1 MKARA
6 VLLKGPGQI
15 ELTDRELELKD
26 DEVLVKTEWASI
38 CGTDK
43 ALYTGDI
50 SPEHFTMDMHGK
62 GNPLYR
68 NREVPSFPFWVG
80 HEGGG
85 TVVEVGSRVREFK
98 PGDRVMSFAW
108 CGTYADY
115 FVSPVNGLEKA
126 PDGLDM
132 QIASL
137 GEPVGCA
144 MFSVLTCG
152 VNLGDTAVVLG
163 TGFAGLIM
171 VQGLKKKGAYKVIAV
186 DKSANKLALARQLG
200 ADVTLQMGKD
210 DVIQAIIAETEGRG
224 ADVVIEA
231 AGTEETINTATA
243 ILKHN
248 GILALYSYVT
258 QPVTL
263 HIGRWHD
270 DAFDI
275 RTTCLVHHTEN
286 ERQVWVP
293 WALRPVVLKQI
304 DVKPLISHVFLLEQ
318 VEAAFKE
325 VIENPEAIKVMLRP

>member
-1 MKARA
+1 
-6 VLLKGPGQI
+6 
-15 ELTDRELELKD
+15 
-26 DEVLVKTEWASI
+26 
-38 CGTDK
+38 
-43 ALYTGDI
+43 
-50 SPEHFTMDMHGK
+50 
-62 GNPLYR
+62 
-68 NREVPSFPFWVG
+68 
-80 HEGGG
+80 
-85 TVVEVGSRVREFK
+85 
-98 PGDRVMSFAW
+98 
-108 CGTYADY
+108 
-115 FVSPVNGLEKA
+115 
-126 PDGLDM
+126 LDM

-137 GEPVGCA
+137 GEPVGYA

-171 VQGLKKKGAYKVIAV
+171 VQGLKKKSAYKVIAV

-200 ADVTLQMGKD
+200 ADVTLQMGK
-210 DVIQAIIAETEGRG
+210 VVQAIITGTEGRG
-224 ADVVIEA
+224 ADIVIEA

-248 GILALYSYVT
+248 GILTLYSYVT